1 MKRLVSLLALVLAAC
16 STSSTPTTTTTP
28 GTTSTSAPATTTT
41 TTTSTTTT
49 TTAPTTTTT
58 TPPAALADVAVDLQW
73 VTGGFASPVF
83 VLSRASASGAAG
95 DDRMFVVD
103 QTGTITAFTPP
114 PPGEEPADRSVVLD
128 ISERVQFGGEQGL
141 LGAAFH
147 PTSPDRLF
155 VDYTRAE
162 DGATLVEEYSFPV
175 GAEAAEATPVR
186 TILVQPQPAA
196 NHNGG
201 MIAFG
206 PDRYLYVALGDGGGG
221 GDTYHN
227 GQDPFTLLGSI
238 LRLDVDDAEPYAIP
252 PDSPFADGVDGAPEV
267 WLWGLR
273 NPWRFSFD
281 GADLWIADVGQGA
294 WEEIDVIGPNA
305 GGSNLGWPIFE
316 ATHCYDGPCDD
327 PSGFVAPIFEYEHDQ
342 GRCSITG
349 GYVYRGTTIPE
360 LDGVYLFGDYC
371 SGEIMAIRY
380 ADGEVVDSEV
390 YDAGIGDLTSF
401 GLDGDG
407 NLYVTA
413 YDSVYRVVVEG

>member
-1 MKRLVSLLALVLAAC
+1 
-16 STSSTPTTTTTP
+16 
-28 GTTSTSAPATTTT
+28 
-41 TTTSTTTT
+41 
-49 TTAPTTTTT
+49 PTTTTT

-273 NPWRFSFD
+273 YPWRFSFD

-349 GYVYRGTTIPE
+349 GYVYRGTAIPE

-413 YDSVYRVVVEG
+413 YDSVYRVVVNG